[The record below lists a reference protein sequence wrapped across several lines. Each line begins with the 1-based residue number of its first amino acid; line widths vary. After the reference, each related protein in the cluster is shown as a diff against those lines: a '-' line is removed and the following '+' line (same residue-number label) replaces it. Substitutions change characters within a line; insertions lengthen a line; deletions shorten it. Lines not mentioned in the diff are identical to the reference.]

1 MEPRKTKEQIPQ
13 DPVKS
18 LELPRFFPAK
28 SAAMAAWLRH
38 EGSAKESSS
47 VPEGSGERTSG
58 PLDSMEHQWYRKWK
72 KMNYKSRLL
81 YGTIWNYMLL
91 YGTFIINQ
99 YKSLYKSSGII
110 WYYMLLYGILVCF
123 SNPGGLCSQ

>member
-1 MEPRKTKEQIPQ
+1 
-13 DPVKS
+13 
-18 LELPRFFPAK
+18 
-28 SAAMAAWLRH
+28 
-38 EGSAKESSS
+38 
-47 VPEGSGERTSG
+47 
-58 PLDSMEHQWYRKWK
+58 MEHQWYRKWK